1 MSARLTMT
9 DEEIIREYR
18 QAKQPLK
25 QIGILAEENLC
36 DKKEIVAILRA
47 AGCNLPQ
54 QYDHARHKVKKQPET
69 APEAEANPAEEAPA
83 PQVRDHYTQACD
95 AIFRM
100 METADSHERLIW
112 QIEGVLAMLREVAR

>member
-1 MSARLTMT
+1 MIMAAG
-9 DEEIIREYR
+9 DIVREYI

-54 QYDHARHKVKKQPET
+54 QYDQSWRKAKKQPET
-69 APEAEANPAEEAPA
+69 GAQPEAEANPAEEAPA
-83 PQVRDHYTQACD
+83 PQVKDHYTQACD
-95 AIFRM
+95 AIFRL
-100 METADSHERLIW
+100 MEHADSHERLIY

>member
-54 QYDHARHKVKKQPET
+54 QYDQARHKVKKQPDE
-69 APEAEANPAEEAPA
+69 EANPAAEPSG

-112 QIEGVLAMLREVAR
+112 QIEGVLAMLREVDR

>member
-1 MSARLTMT
+1 MIMSAG
-9 DEEIIREYR
+9 DIVREYL

-54 QYDHARHKVKKQPET
+54 QYDQARHKAKKQPET
-69 APEAEANPAEEAPA
+69 VTQPEAEANPAEEPA
-83 PQVRDHYTQACD
+83 GPQVRDHYTQACD

>member
-1 MSARLTMT
+1 MIMAAG
-9 DEEIIREYR
+9 DIVREYL

-54 QYDHARHKVKKQPET
+54 QYDQARHKVKKQPET
-69 APEAEANPAEEAPA
+69 ASEPETNQAEEPA
-83 PQVRDHYTQACD
+83 GPQVRDHYTQACD

-112 QIEGVLAMLREVAR
+112 QIEGVLAMLREVVR

>member
-1 MSARLTMT
+1 MIMSAG
-9 DEEIIREYR
+9 DIVREYL

-54 QYDHARHKVKKQPET
+54 QYDQARHKVKKQPET
-69 APEAEANPAEEAPA
+69 ASEPEANPAEEPA
-83 PQVRDHYTQACD
+83 RPQVRDHYTQACD

-100 METADSHERLIW
+100 MEKANSHERLIW
-112 QIEGVLAMLREVAR
+112 QIEGVLAMLREVVR

>member
-1 MSARLTMT
+1 MIMSAG
-9 DEEIIREYR
+9 DIVREYL

-36 DKKEIVAILRA
+36 EKKEIVAILRA

-54 QYDHARHKVKKQPET
+54 QYDQARHKVKKQPE
-69 APEAEANPAEEAPA
+69 EEANPAEEPA
-83 PQVRDHYTQACD
+83 GPQVRDHYTQACD

-112 QIEGVLAMLREVAR
+112 QIEGVLAMLREVVR

>member
-1 MSARLTMT
+1 MIMAAG
-9 DEEIIREYR
+9 DIVREYL
-18 QAKQPLK
+18 QAKQQLK

-54 QYDHARHKVKKQPET
+54 QYDQARHKVKKQPE
-69 APEAEANPAEEAPA
+69 EEANPAEEAPV
-83 PQVRDHYTQACD
+83 PQVRGHYTEACD

-112 QIEGVLAMLREVAR
+112 QIEGVLAMLREVVR

>member
-1 MSARLTMT
+1 MIMS
-9 DEEIIREYR
+9 DGDIVREYL

-54 QYDHARHKVKKQPET
+54 
-69 APEAEANPAEEAPA
+69 
-83 PQVRDHYTQACD
+83 
-95 AIFRM
+95 
-100 METADSHERLIW
+100 
-112 QIEGVLAMLREVAR
+112 